1 MRLWSGK
8 TKYLSILYAVS
19 VISISACQISTMRAD
34 AVASQTEKAP
44 LVDDKYTLTAD
55 RQQLD
60 ELRKS
65 IPEEKKKENDE
76 LAFMSQLFA
85 DEKKSPSQ
93 VREKFDSLLRKKRE
107 LFQKDMAKAREDYT
121 KKEKKHKDEF
131 TQQQDEA
138 RNDFKKRKSTRDES
152 SEFYNNLDAK
162 RKEFY
167 STQRD
172 QREAFESDMRDKRQ
186 NFDDYAREKSNE
198 FNQELR
204 AYTKRYEEAKKAS
217 EAAGKN

>member
-1 MRLWSGK
+1 MGLWSGK
-8 TKYLSILYAVS
+8 TKYFSLLYLVS
-19 VISISACQISTMRAD
+19 VIFILGCQISTKRSEGGS
-34 AVASQTEKAP
+34 SQNENAP

-55 RQQLD
+55 RQQLE

-85 DEKKSPSQ
+85 DDKKSPSQ
-93 VREKFDSLLRKKRE
+93 IREKFDGILRKKRE
-107 LFQKDMAKAREDYT
+107 VFQKDMTKARETYV
-121 KKEKKHKDEF
+121 KEEKKRKDEF
-131 TQQQDEA
+131 TKQQEEA
-138 RNDFKKRKSTRDES
+138 RSDFKKSKTSRDENTA
-152 SEFYNNLDAK
+152 FYTELDAK

-167 STQRD
+167 SAEKDKRD
-172 QREAFESDMRDKRQ
+172 EFESNMRDKRK

-204 AYTKRYEEAKKAS
+204 AYTKRFEETKKSAN
-217 EAAGKN
+217 GR